1 MTAVTP
7 EEFNACFDRFER
19 DVFRL
24 ETLPQYLVDAEVE
37 RVEAFMRGEPRPE
50 RSVRT
55 SAWLRRIATST
66 AAGKSWQRIHAVD
79 WPLTDYLRYEI
90 AGYVESQACGEEIRL
105 CDLTDELRA
114 HEDFWLFDAGTN
126 TPYALAMRYDEDGRY
141 LRADLVTDPGK
152 LAAYTKIRDTV
163 WPTGRSLNEHVTIVP
178 R

>member
-1 MTAVTP
+1 MTAVSP

-19 DVFRL
+19 NVFRL
-24 ETLPQYLVDAEVE
+24 ETLAQYLVDAEVE
-37 RVEAFMRGEPRPE
+37 RVEAFTRGEPRPE

-55 SAWLRRIATST
+55 SAWLSRIATST

-79 WPLTDYLRYEI
+79 WPLTEYLCYEI

-114 HEDFWLFDAGTN
+114 HEDFWLFDAGTDN
-126 TPYALAMRYDEDGRY
+126 ACALAMRYDPDGRY
-141 LRADLVTDPGK
+141 LGADLVNDVDR

-163 WPTGRSLNEHVTIVP
+163 WPTGRNLNEHVTIVP